1 MWAPKGQQPR
11 VPAPGKNEKKV
22 VYGGVDYATGRI
34 TTRIS
39 DTKSG
44 LGFIYFLEAL
54 LRTRDHRK
62 ILLICDNARYHHTQ
76 AVHDWLERHRRWI
89 EVIWLPPYC
98 PDLNLIELIWGHLK
112 RIALANVL
120 FTTIDDLVA
129 AFQRGVQLANVDRN
143 KLGFVFNHD
152 DVMRQAA

>member
-22 VYGGVDYATGRI
+22 VYGAVDYATGRI
-34 TTRIS
+34 TTRIG

-44 LGFIYFLEAL
+44 LGFINFLAAL
-54 LRTRDHRK
+54 LRTHDRRK
-62 ILLICDNARYHHTQ
+62 ILLVCDNARYHHTR
-76 AVHDWLERHRRWI
+76 AVHEWLECHRRRI

-98 PDLNLIELIWGHLK
+98 PDLNLIERLWGHLK
-112 RIALANVL
+112 RTALANVL
-120 FTTIDDLVA
+120 FATIDDLVE
-129 AFQRGVQLANVDRN
+129 AFQRGVQLVNADRS

-152 DVMRQAA
+152 DVMNKAA